1 MQEKRRQALKT
12 LGALGAGVL
21 AGESLKATMP
31 QRVLFNTEPDSNGVV
46 VGKSVKREI
55 LYHKT
60 PAWDIFYKAV
70 W

>member
-12 LGALGAGVL
+12 LGTLGAGVL
-21 AGESLKATMP
+21 AGEALEATMP
-31 QRVLFNTEPDSNGVV
+31 KRALFNTEPDSNGVV
-46 VGKSVKREI
+46 VGKSTKKEI

-60 PAWDIFYKAV
+60 PAWDIFYRTV